1 MKYVLYLIQ
10 KQYICHKEMKTLNE
24 EVNRIKSIM
33 GLIVEQPSINKC
45 RDNKDVE
52 NLLTILIDGTSSA
65 GKSWVINELKAV
77 PFHKATDK
85 NQWVIIASDDFNGY
99 SPENEER
106 RLAFDPP
113 SIRDWAKGHDFG
125 ITSGIHRKAGEDVPP
140 NPKENEYVGGPNANA
155 AAWYM
160 AQEFKC
166 GGWNKVIFDDVT
178 NDILNY
184 IPNIKHNVL
193 LHAPIY
199 MLIKNIVGRNKEG
212 KEDPNWRN
220 PTKALDQYL
229 EKYEATTEKPKE
241 NEGDPTTVFT
251 KRYLENVLSDDIDDK
266 KYIDDFI
273 RELGV
278 VGDGI
283 KYYIKVKNE
292 YRTPNLQ
299 LINIDSERK
308 VYLDKFKEIVT

>member
-1 MKYVLYLIQ
+1 MDVSN
-10 KQYICHKEMKTLNE
+10 KEMKTLNE

-33 GLIVEQPSINKC
+33 GLIVEQESSDKS
-45 RDNKDVE
+45 
-52 NLLTILIDGTSSA
+52 TILIDGTSSA
-65 GKSWVINELKAV
+65 GKSWVSKELKAV
-77 PFHKATDK
+77 PFHKATDP

-113 SIRDWAKGHDFG
+113 SIRDWAKGRDFG
-125 ITSGIHRKAGEDVPP
+125 ITSGIYRKAGEDVPP

-160 AQEFKC
+160 AQEFKT
-166 GGWNKVIFDDVT
+166 GKWNKVIFDDVT

-184 IPNIKHNVL
+184 VPNINHNVL

-199 MLIKNIVGRNKEG
+199 MLMKNVVGRNEGG

-229 EKYEATTEKPKE
+229 EKYEATKEKPDE
-241 NEGDPTTVFT
+241 NKGDPSTELT
-251 KRYLENVLSDDIDDK
+251 KNGLKGLLSQSIDDEN
-266 KYIDDFI
+266 YIDGFI
-273 RELGV
+273 SDL
-278 VGDGI
+278 GI
-283 KYYIKVKNE
+283 KDGGVYYIKVKDK
-292 YRTPNLQ
+292 YLTPNTQ
-299 LINIDSERK
+299 LINVDSERK